1 MHLLIINR
9 VFNLSMKPNRKIM
22 RILSLIALQFF
33 VFTAFCQEITVD
45 QVKESL
51 EALKGDIETYNPALE
66 AYNPA
71 FNSKYNEII
80 SSLDQELYT
89 PLEHFRLVSELCTA
103 SNEGHF
109 AMGNWQ
115 DTPHKG
121 FRENTYKYLPITV
134 EVLNGKIYLW
144 SDYSNENQLSKGDE
158 IISINGK
165 SSEVILNE
173 LMRYLPSDGSIVG
186 YVHRYVSAGLNWMY
200 YMLIETPGQFEI
212 TYKPSDS
219 QENKIVTI
227 EALERSKIIANYEE
241 RASNKT
247 NEAPPESVDDVYEFE
262 ITENYAYLKLKTF
275 NRQKLE
281 KYNLKSTKFYG
292 EIFGK
297 INESGVSTLIIDLR
311 NNNGGRKEFANDLV
325 PFIMQNDGGHPYL
338 RKSISWE
345 GKEKIFK
352 LPKKHKNSFQGKVIG
367 IVNAGTFSSAASTA
381 RFLKEYANATFVGQE
396 AATRYEGFSAGSKQ
410 YVDVLHSDVSIGI
423 PRYHSIFPPSD
434 KQTTSNRGL
443 IPDHIINYEFNDLV
457 NDTDLEMEF
466 ILTELIK

>member
-1 MHLLIINR
+1 MHPLFESLIFIS
-9 VFNLSMKPNRKIM
+9 SMKPNRKIM
-22 RILSLIALQFF
+22 RVLSIISFQLFA
-33 VFTAFCQEITVD
+33 FTAFCQEITID

-51 EALKGDIETYNPALE
+51 EALKKDIETYNPALE

-71 FNSKYNEII
+71 FNDRYNEII
-80 SSLDQELYT
+80 ASLNQESYT
-89 PLEHFRLVSELCTA
+89 PIEHFRLVSELCTA

-158 IISINGK
+158 ILSINGK
-165 SSEVILNE
+165 SSQEILDE
-173 LMRYLPSDGSIVG
+173 FMRYLPSDGSIEG
-186 YVHRYVSAGLNWMY
+186 YVHRFVSAGLNWMY
-200 YMLIETPGQFEI
+200 YMLIETPEQFEI
-212 TYKPSDS
+212 TYKSSDS
-219 QENKIVTI
+219 QENQKVTI

-241 RASNKT
+241 RAPSKT
-247 NEAPPESVDDVYEFE
+247 NEVPVESVDDVYEFE
-262 ITENYAYLKLKTF
+262 ITDNYAYLNLKTF

-281 KYNLKSTKFYG
+281 KYNLKSTKFYQ
-292 EIFGK
+292 EVFEK
-297 INESGVSTLIIDLR
+297 IKEAGVSTLIIDLR
-311 NNNGGRKEFANDLV
+311 NNNGGLKEFANDLV
-325 PFIMQNDGGHPYL
+325 PFIMQTDGGHSYL
-338 RKSISWE
+338 RQSISWE
-345 GKEKIFK
+345 GKEKVFK
-352 LPKKHKNSFQGKVIG
+352 LPKKHKNSFQGNVIG
-367 IVNAGTFSSAASTA
+367 IVNAGTFSSASSVA

-423 PRYHSIFPPSD
+423 PRYHSIFPESD

-443 IPDHIINYEFNDLV
+443 IPDYIIKYEFNDLV
-457 NDTDLEMEF
+457 NETDLEMEF
-466 ILTELIK
+466 ILSELIR